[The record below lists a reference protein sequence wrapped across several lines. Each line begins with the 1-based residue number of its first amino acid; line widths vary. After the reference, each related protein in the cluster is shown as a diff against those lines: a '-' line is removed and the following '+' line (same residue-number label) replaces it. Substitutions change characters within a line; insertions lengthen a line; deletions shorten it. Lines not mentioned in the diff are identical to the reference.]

1 MTNPTDFAKLVP
13 GFDFMQNLMKSA
25 GQGLPNLNQW
35 IAPTLDPEEI
45 NKRIEQLKT
54 VQFWL
59 EQNSRMLSASIQA
72 LEVQRMTLATLNKM
86 NMPMDSLRNAFSM
99 KLPQSMAPLT
109 AAAEPAPA
117 PKAAPRKPRATA
129 NATGATQ
136 PSAAAAP
143 GHASG
148 ASSAGSAASAGGLP
162 DPMQWW
168 GALTQQFGELA
179 ANALKDTGAEAAK
192 KMAGDLSSAAF
203 KGVMELP
210 GAVANAAAG
219 AAKSAVLGKRAKR

>member
-1 MTNPTDFAKLVP
+1 
-13 GFDFMQNLMKSA
+13 MKSA

-35 IAPTLDPEEI
+35 IAPTLDPDEI

-72 LEVQRMTLATLNKM
+72 LEVQRMTLTTLSKM
-86 NMPMDSLRNAFSM
+86 NMPLDSLREAFSM
-99 KLPQSMAPLT
+99 KLPETMAPFG
-109 AAAEPAPA
+109 AAPEPASEPEPEPTPA
-117 PKAAPRKPRATA
+117 PKAAPQKHRATA
-129 NATGATQ
+129 TVKGEARPSEAAASTSSA
-136 PSAAAAP
+136 SAA
-143 GHASG
+143 
-148 ASSAGSAASAGGLP
+148 GLP

-192 KMAGDLSSAAF
+192 KMANDLSSAAL
-203 KGVMELP
+203 KGVMDLP
-210 GAVANAAAG
+210 AAMG
-219 AAKSAVLGKRAKR
+219 KLAKK

>member
-1 MTNPTDFAKLVP
+1 MTQPADFAKLVP

-35 IAPTLDPEEI
+35 IAPTLDLEEI

-72 LEVQRMTLATLNKM
+72 LEVQRMTLSTLNKM
-86 NMPMDSLRNAFSM
+86 NMPLDSLREAFSM
-99 KLPQSMAPLT
+99 KVPDAMAPFGGPS
-109 AAAEPAPA
+109 EPAPA
-117 PKAAPRKPRATA
+117 PKAAPQKPRAKATVK
-129 NATGATQ
+129 NAKR
-136 PSAAAAP
+136 PSAAAA
-143 GHASG
+143 S
-148 ASSAGSAASAGGLP
+148 ASSASSDSASGVP

-192 KMAGDLSSAAF
+192 KMAGDLSSAAL
-203 KGVMELP
+203 KGVMDLP
-210 GAVANAAAG
+210 AALA
-219 AAKSAVLGKRAKR
+219 KRAKK

>member
-1 MTNPTDFAKLVP
+1 MTQPADFAKLVP

-72 LEVQRMTLATLNKM
+72 LEVQRMTLTTLSKM
-86 NMPMDSLRNAFSM
+86 NMPLDSLREAFSM
-99 KLPQSMAPLT
+99 KVPDTMAPFG
-109 AAAEPAPA
+109 AVPEPAPEPEPEPAPA
-117 PKAAPRKPRATA
+117 PKAAPQKPRATA
-129 NATGATQ
+129 TVKGGKWPSEAAASTSSA
-136 PSAAAAP
+136 SAA
-143 GHASG
+143 
-148 ASSAGSAASAGGLP
+148 GLP

-192 KMAGDLSSAAF
+192 KMAGDLSSAAL
-203 KGVMELP
+203 KGVMDLP
-210 GAVANAAAG
+210 AA
-219 AAKSAVLGKRAKR
+219 LGKRAKK